1 MRGEV
6 REVKGLVIRTT
17 DIRESDRILTIFT
30 EELGVISALA
40 SGARTLKSRK
50 MSSTMQF
57 CYSSFVL
64 YGHGDKYWVREAE
77 LIESFYDIRNTI
89 EGLAL
94 ANYIAEVLSDVTVA
108 EADRDLLRL
117 SLNSLYAIGSGKYP
131 IAQIKAAFE
140 IRAASILGFMPDV
153 LSCHICDGKRG
164 DFFFDI
170 MGGTVECAE
179 CRARLS
185 ESGAEHPD
193 PHESHILCILT
204 EGAKAALGYCIYSP
218 IERIFSFSISDE
230 DMRLFARATEEY
242 LVNQLGHGFR
252 TLAFYNEVK
261 R

>member
-1 MRGEV
+1 
-6 REVKGLVIRTT
+6 
-17 DIRESDRILTIFT
+17 
-30 EELGVISALA
+30 
-40 SGARTLKSRK
+40 

-77 LIESFYDIRNTI
+77 LIESFYDIRSSI
-89 EGLAL
+89 DGLAL

-108 EADRDLLRL
+108 EAERDLLRL
-117 SLNSLYAIGSGKYP
+117 SLNSLYAIASGKYP

-153 LSCHICDGKRG
+153 IGCHACGKREG

-170 MGGTVECAE
+170 MGGIIECAD
-179 CRARLS
+179 CRS
-185 ESGAEHPD
+185 ENAEAGVEHPD

-204 EGAKAALGYCIYSP
+204 EGAKIALGYCIYSP
-218 IERIFSFSISDE
+218 LERIFSFSISPE
-230 DMRLFARATEEY
+230 DMRLFGRATEEY
-242 LVNQLGHGFR
+242 LVNQLGHSFR
-252 TLAFYNEVK
+252 SLAFYNEVK